1 MSTERPVPCVWDGIA
16 FVPRRGFERIANK
29 DYIVGEAYTI
39 LPYEERSDVSHRHEF
54 AWLKTAWM
62 SLPERF
68 AEQFPTPESLR
79 KRALIEAG
87 FYDETIIDAG
97 TNAAAIRVA
106 VALRGID
113 DFAAVT
119 VKGPMVIRRT
129 AKSQSRRAMKKDEF
143 QKSKTAIMEIIGG
156 LIGVAPEALEQQRAA

>member
-1 MSTERPVPCVWDGIA
+1 MTAPPIPCSWDGES
-16 FVPRRGFERIANK
+16 FVPRRGFQKLADRH
-29 DYIVGEAYTI
+29 YVVGENYT
-39 LPYEERSDVSHRHEF
+39 LSPCEDRSDISHRHEF
-54 AWLKTAWM
+54 AWLKTAWL
-62 SLPERF
+62 SLPEKL
-68 AEQFPTPESLR
+68 AEHFPSPEHLR

-106 VALRGID
+106 IALRGID

-119 VKGPMVIRRT
+119 VKGPMVVRRT
-129 AKSQSRRAMKKDEF
+129 AKSQSRRAMKKEEF
-143 QKSKTAIMEIIGG
+143 QRSKTAIMEIIGG

>member
-1 MSTERPVPCVWDGIA
+1 MSAPPIPCNWDGES
-16 FVPRRGFERIANK
+16 FVPRRGFQKLADRH
-29 DYIVGEAYTI
+29 YVVGESYTL
-39 LPYEERSDVSHRHEF
+39 LPYEDRSDVSHKHAF
-54 AWLKTAWM
+54 AWLKTAWL
-62 SLPERF
+62 SLPENLAEHF
-68 AEQFPTPESLR
+68 ASPEHLR

-119 VKGPMVIRRT
+119 VKGPMVVRRT

-143 QKSKTAIMEIIGG
+143 QRSKTAIMEIIGG